1 MTNEE
6 IIDEMLHE
14 AEELRVREYVLDMS
28 KNLLEINKKM
38 DRYEA
43 VRLALEN
50 AKLHSGIKKTKHE

>member
-50 AKLHSGIKKTKHE
+50 AKLHSGIKKNKT